1 MDNSKMNVRHFK
13 LVNGEEII
21 ALVQQKHDCSSLK
34 KLLGMPAEFSEKLR
48 VL

>member
-21 ALVQQKHDCSSLK
+21 ALVQQNMIVV
-34 KLLGMPAEFSEKLR
+34 GY
-48 VL
+48 